1 MKKRFPRKPFEFG
14 RYIIEYREKKGDVLR
29 FLKEH
34 LDTFDEANKAKEKLL
49 AKGFDEPVIKKVG

>member
-34 LDTFDEANKAKEKLL
+34 LDTLDEAQKASEKLL
-49 AKGFDEPVIKKVG
+49 AKGFDEPIIKKVG